1 MHHCISTKRINEKI
15 AIIHLSQWMFKIS
28 DFLAIS
34 ILSPTFLQLPN
45 VNNLSNVVGVMS
57 RQIS

>member
-34 ILSPTFLQLPN
+34 ILSPTFLQFPN
-45 VNNLSNVVGVMS
+45 INDLSNVVCIMS
-57 RQIS
+57 GQIA